1 MSPQG
6 KRAGETLVLSDLRGK
21 LVGLIF
27 GSYTWPPFRAEAVR
41 LNDLAKGVGEQ
52 IQFICVYV
60 EEAHPTY
67 GSQSPKNEAE
77 GILFA
82 RPTNADERAEVAADC
97 MLRINFSF
105 PMVLDNM
112 NNETVSTYVAM
123 PERLYLLDENGRVT
137 WKCGLGLH
145 YFYADGFERAARDM
159 LALT

>member
-1 MSPQG
+1 MH
-6 KRAGETLVLSDLRGK
+6 
-21 LVGLIF
+21 
-27 GSYTWPPFRAEAVR
+27 
-41 LNDLAKGVGEQ
+41 LNDLAKEVGEQ

-60 EEAHPTY
+60 EEAHPTD

-82 RPTNADERAEVAADC
+82 RPTNEDERAEIATAC
-97 MLRINFSF
+97 MLRTNFSF

-112 NNETVSTYVAM
+112 NNETDSTYVAM
-123 PERLYLLDENGRVT
+123 PERVYLLDENGRVT
-137 WKCGLGLH
+137 WKCGLSLH